1 MKINASINGMLK
13 EFNLYDFQ
21 YWNQRLFCLG
31 MSSDGNELKKFI
43 STKGFDKLLIESD
56 IGPSFHFTREHFN
69 PYLCSREKDVFKE
82 SQLIEKHLDKF
93 KTEDIGQSKY
103 TGHYTI
109 CSDLGPYRDD
119 LYFETT
125 LFETSKFDL
134 FQYQTDDL
142 YYIQH
147 QSKNK
152 DNEFPVIVNQFDAN
166 IFGKV
171 FIIHGV
177 NEDGSKDYLDFSSLY
192 HICDA
197 DLGYPSVNSFY
208 SIIRA
213 NNFSGLLH
221 IVRVGCLDLIRWDEI
236 SSFKQDC
243 GNDYIKKNI
252 LKKNVKKKHCFRY
265 LYEYYN
271 NINYLITPRRKQS
284 IKVQTGPKEFRKF
297 DWIPVFTF
305 SEMMDF
311 KIVLFKDIFTN
322 ERKKDL
328 SRFIAGDCCSVI
340 HGFYNYK
347 QGYVEFED
355 FNSSAELIKFIK
367 TNLGIAESIRL
378 SKVLST
384 WFNQTFGYAPRHII
398 LPIAPKANSHALTD
412 RLSIYSIP
420 EFEED
425 GECYSTKTYIN
436 LYSLYAAFGIH
447 ILKIRNILK
456 MNEFSTT
463 LFKELDYSC
472 EIYHVCRDIRRGVF
486 TWNSDAELDSCMIEM
501 QDGLRLIKILATIG
515 DKKNSYWYSN
525 ANNIFQS
532 FPDLPGDSVSEGY
545 DSIPI
550 RGYINEAK

>member
-1 MKINASINGMLK
+1 MKVNVTVENNVK

-31 MSSDGNELKKFI
+31 MSSEGNELKKFI
-43 STKGFDKLLIESD
+43 STKGFDQLMIEAD
-56 IGPSFHFTREHFN
+56 DGPLFHFTKEHFN
-69 PYLCSREKDVFKE
+69 PYLCNRDKDIFKE
-82 SQLIEKHLDKF
+82 SQQIEKLGKKF
-93 KTEDIGQSKY
+93 KVEDIGQSKF
-103 TGHYTI
+103 TGHYQP
-109 CSDLGPYRDD
+109 CMVLGPYRDD
-119 LYFETT
+119 LYFETKV
-125 LFETSKFDL
+125 FEVSNFDL

-166 IFGKV
+166 IFGKI

-177 NEDGSKDYLDFSSLY
+177 NEDGSKDFLDFPSLY

-197 DLGYPSVNSFY
+197 DLGYPSINSFY

-213 NNFSGLLH
+213 NNYSGLLH
-221 IVRVGCLDLIRWDEI
+221 IVRVGCLDFIKWDEI

-271 NINYLITPRRKQS
+271 LVGSLITPRRKQS
-284 IKVQTGPKEFRKF
+284 IKVQSGPKEFRKF
-297 DWIPVFTF
+297 DWIPVFHF

-311 KIVLFKDIFTN
+311 KIVFFKDIFTN

-340 HGFYNYK
+340 NGFYNYK
-347 QGYVEFED
+347 QGYVEFDD
-355 FNSSAELIKFIK
+355 FGSSAEVIKFVK
-367 TNLGIAESIRL
+367 TKLGIAESIRL
-378 SKVLST
+378 SKIFST
-384 WFNQTFGYAPRHII
+384 WFNQTLGYSPRQII
-398 LPIAPKANSHALTD
+398 LPIAPKANSHPLTD

-420 EFEED
+420 EMEED
-425 GECYSTKTYIN
+425 GECYNTKSYMN
-436 LYSLYAAFGIH
+436 LYTLYAAFGIH
-447 ILKIRNILK
+447 IPKIRNILK

-472 EIYHVCRDIRRGVF
+472 PIYHVCRDIRRGVF
-486 TWNSDAELDSCMIEM
+486 IWENDAELDNCMIEM
-501 QDGLRLIKILATIG
+501 QDALRLIRILAMVG

-525 ANNIFQS
+525 ANNVFQS
-532 FPDLPGDSVSEGY
+532 FPDLPGDCVSEGY
-545 DSIPI
+545 SPISI
-550 RGYINEAK
+550 RGYRVS